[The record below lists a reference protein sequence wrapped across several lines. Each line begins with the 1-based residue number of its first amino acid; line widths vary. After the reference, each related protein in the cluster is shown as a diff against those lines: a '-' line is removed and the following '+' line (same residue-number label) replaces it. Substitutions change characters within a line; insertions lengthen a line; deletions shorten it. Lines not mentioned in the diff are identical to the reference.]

1 MPNHI
6 QNRLT
11 VTGPRLEVQRFIDKS
26 TLGGRTPFDFRNV
39 YPMPKELVGT
49 REPVLIQTPAE
60 IKSCW
65 AEFEKMDEKT
75 KKQHDN
81 KPWGL
86 GMTQEHHDKLVKKYG
101 CASWYPWAISHWG
114 TKWGSYEASSFDL
127 GVVPNSAE
135 RLYYAVCS
143 YQTAW
148 SPGTEFFLHVSGK
161 FSKLTF
167 KHEFADEGGGFVGW
181 EEINGGQIT
190 NKADL
195 DWDTTG
201 KELRTELGYGD
212 LDEAGDNEG
221 AD

>member
-11 VTGPRLEVQRFIDKS
+11 VTGPRAEVQRFIDKS
-26 TLGGRTPFDFRNV
+26 TRGGKSVFDFRNV
-39 YPMPKELVGT
+39 FPMPKPLEGT
-49 REPVLIQTPAE
+49 REPILIQTPAE
-60 IKSCW
+60 IKKLW
-65 AEFEKMDEKT
+65 DEF
-75 KKQHDN
+75 KKLPATDWQVKEGKPFGLGLTQAQHDN
-81 KPWGL
+81 
-86 GMTQEHHDKLVKKYG
+86 LVKRFG
-101 CASWYPWAISHWG
+101 FASWYPWAIHNWG
-114 TKWGSYEASSFDL
+114 TKWGSYEGADFDL
-127 GVVPNSAE
+127 GFMPNSAKK
-135 RLYYAVCS
+135 LSYAVTS

-148 SPGTEFFLHVSGK
+148 SPGTEFFLRVSTK

-181 EEINGGQIT
+181 EEIKNGEIT
-190 NKADL
+190 SHAEL

-212 LDEAGDNEG
+212 LDEAGNNEG